1 MTDRIRIL
9 EALLFA
15 SERPLTIAQ
24 IQELYPELEEKAI
37 EEAFDELRRF
47 YDDTERAFT
56 LVTIAGGYQLLTRPD
71 VAAEVE
77 RFLVGRRRQR
87 LSRAALE
94 VLAVVAYRQ
103 PVTRGE
109 VESIRGVDCGGV
121 FRTLLERQLIGIKG
135 RAPSVGHPLL
145 YATTER
151 FLEHFGLME
160 LSELPK
166 LEEFEAL
173 VSREEAREELERAG
187 MIPPVPASEA
197 DESDSDVT
205 ETEGAEA
212 GAEATVIEETV
223 GTDEDEETDEDEDT
237 DETDKVVE
245 LEASEE
251 TAEVGEPGVPE
262 EVEEPEGAGDAEDA
276 QDAGDAQDAENAGD
290 AEDAQ
295 DAENTSVPA
304 ETADDEVRQ

>member
-15 SERPLTIAQ
+15 SEGPLTIAQ
-24 IQELYPELEEKAI
+24 VQELYPELEEKAI

-47 YDDTERAFT
+47 YDDTERAFS

-71 VAAEVE
+71 VAPEVE

-121 FRTLLERQLIGIKG
+121 FRTLLDRQLIGIKG

-145 YATTER
+145 YVTTER
-151 FLEHFGLME
+151 FLEHFGLMD

-166 LEEFEAL
+166 LEEFESL

-187 MIPPVPASEA
+187 MITPAAAAGEEGADGTDGAEGDADAHSADAETEEDASSREPASEERA
-197 DESDSDVT
+197 GEDAPT
-205 ETEGAEA
+205 EPEPVAEEPTGEDAPTGPEPTAEA
-212 GAEATVIEETV
+212 PPGDERTAQPEPAAAE
-223 GTDEDEETDEDEDT
+223 
-237 DETDKVVE
+237 
-245 LEASEE
+245 EA
-251 TAEVGEPGVPE
+251 PDP
-262 EVEEPEGAGDAEDA
+262 
-276 QDAGDAQDAENAGD
+276 
-290 AEDAQ
+290 
-295 DAENTSVPA
+295 
-304 ETADDEVRQ
+304 DEVRQ